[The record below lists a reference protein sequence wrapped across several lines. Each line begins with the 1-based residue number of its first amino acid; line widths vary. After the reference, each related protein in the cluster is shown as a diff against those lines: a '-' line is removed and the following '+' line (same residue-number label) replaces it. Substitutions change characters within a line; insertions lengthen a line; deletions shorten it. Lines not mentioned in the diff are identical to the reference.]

1 MDYSDVV
8 LARRSIRRYQQKMV
22 SDEHL
27 QQLIEFARV
36 APAATNAQRL
46 RLTVIRNIELV
57 EKIFALTRWAG
68 AVAPRRTPEWGKD
81 APLCFIALT
90 AKKEQLNSSLYAD
103 AGAVAQNIMLGAVE
117 LGLGSCW
124 IGSFDKEAAHGLLE
138 LAEDTEVFYLISV
151 GYPAETPV
159 WEDASDPEHVKYYLD
174 DKDLLHVPK
183 LIADDLATWK

>member
-1 MDYSDVV
+1 MNFSDVV

-68 AVAPRRTPEWGKD
+68 AVAPRRTPAWGKD

-174 DKDLLHVPK
+174 ENDLLHVPK
-183 LIADDLATWK
+183 LKADDLTTWK

>member
-1 MDYSDVV
+1 MDFKDVV
-8 LARRSIRRYQQKMV
+8 FARRSIRRYRQEAV
-22 SDEHL
+22 ADDDL
-27 QQLIEFARV
+27 RQLIEFARV
-36 APAATNAQRL
+36 SPAATNAQRL

-68 AVAPRRTPEWGKD
+68 AVAPRRTPVWGKD
-81 APLCFIALT
+81 APLCFIAFT

-103 AGAVAQNIMLGAVE
+103 AGAVAQNLMLGAVE

-159 WEDASDPEHVKYYLD
+159 WEDASDPDHVKYYLD
-174 DKDLLHVPK
+174 ENDLLHVPK
-183 LIADDLATWK
+183 LKADDLTTWK

>member
-1 MDYSDVV
+1 MDFSDVV

-57 EKIFALTRWAG
+57 EKILALTRWAG

-174 DKDLLHVPK
+174 ENDLLHVPK
-183 LIADDLATWK
+183 LKADDLTTWK

>member
-1 MDYSDVV
+1 MDFKDVV
-8 LARRSIRRYQQKMV
+8 FARRSIRRYRQEAV
-22 SDEHL
+22 ADDDL
-27 QQLIEFARV
+27 RQLIEFARV
-36 APAATNAQRL
+36 SPAATNAQRL

-68 AVAPRRTPEWGKD
+68 AVAPRRTPVWGKD
-81 APLCFIALT
+81 APLCFIAFT

-103 AGAVAQNIMLGAVE
+103 AGAVAQNLMLGAVE

-174 DKDLLHVPK
+174 ENDLLHVPK
-183 LIADDLATWK
+183 LTADDLACWK

>member
-1 MDYSDVV
+1 MDFCEVV
-8 LARRSIRRYQQKMV
+8 FARRSIRRYQQKMV
-22 SDEHL
+22 SDENL
-27 QQLIEFARV
+27 WQLIEFARV

-68 AVAPRRTPEWGKD
+68 AVAPRRTPVWGKD
-81 APLCFIALT
+81 APLCFIAFT

-103 AGAVAQNIMLGAVE
+103 AGAVAQNLMLGAVS

-124 IGSFDKEAAHGLLE
+124 IGSFDKEKTHSLLE
-138 LAEDTEVFYLISV
+138 LSEDTEVFYLISV

-159 WEDASDPEHVKYYLD
+159 WEDAPDPEHVKYYLD
-174 DKDLLHVPK
+174 ENDLLHVPK
-183 LIADDLATWK
+183 LTADDLATWK